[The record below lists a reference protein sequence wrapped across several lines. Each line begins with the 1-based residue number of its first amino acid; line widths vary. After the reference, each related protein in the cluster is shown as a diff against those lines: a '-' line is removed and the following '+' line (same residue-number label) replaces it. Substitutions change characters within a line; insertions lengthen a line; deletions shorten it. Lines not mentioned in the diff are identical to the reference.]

1 MPSTKS
7 ESKKAPTSSGN
18 KGSKSSGEI
27 KDRDLDKVSGGLK
40 RSGIPRP
47 GDPCAGGE

>member
-1 MPSTKS
+1 MPSIKS
-7 ESKKAPTSSGN
+7 APKKTATPSGPKDSKPT
-18 KGSKSSGEI
+18 GEI

-40 RSGIPRP
+40 RGRGPRP

>member
-7 ESKKAPTSSGN
+7 APKRTSAPSGN
-18 KGSKSSGEI
+18 KESKSTGEI

-40 RSGIPRP
+40 RSGIPRS